1 MTISATTRSCCVAY
15 HINTKHLRAQRL
27 EALVNKCV
35 ECPATAC
42 RETDEL
48 SQATRLLHMQC
59 ICHFYLYYY
68 SIMKTTI
75 LDSIL
80 FEVVDHAL
88 LADIATT
95 EAIRNARVMLNQ
107 LDYKSMVNL
116 SEAIFDNDLDTAK
129 CILSSVGLQ

>member
-1 MTISATTRSCCVAY
+1 
-15 HINTKHLRAQRL
+15 
-27 EALVNKCV
+27 
-35 ECPATAC
+35 
-42 RETDEL
+42 
-48 SQATRLLHMQC
+48 
-59 ICHFYLYYY
+59 
-68 SIMKTTI
+68 MKTTI

-129 CILSSVGLQ
+129 CILSSVGL